1 MYKEVNVKKTIAN
14 VKDKLKE
21 FKMIHRLT
29 GAPSYP
35 ELIDGFIEI
44 NTICSDNEVGRTA
57 LLKRNE
63 IIESI
68 NKLSSMDYISL
79 MYVRFIKK
87 RRNKFEYYM
96 GKWGYS
102 YKEFYDMSDRA
113 MLEFAEV
120 YRNGELIA
128 FDETDILTLL
138 NDF

>member
-1 MYKEVNVKKTIAN
+1 MYKEVNVKQTIAN

-29 GAPSYP
+29 GAHSYP